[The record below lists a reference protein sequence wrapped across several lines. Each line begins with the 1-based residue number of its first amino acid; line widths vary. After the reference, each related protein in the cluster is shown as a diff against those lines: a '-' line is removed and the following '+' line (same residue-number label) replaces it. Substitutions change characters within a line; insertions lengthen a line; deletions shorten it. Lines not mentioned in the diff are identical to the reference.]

1 MVSQKVSNRLQNI
14 TGNESCEV
22 QIRRYVLRTKYNVI
36 LAMVNLGEFD
46 EYSPSD
52 LRTRAFL
59 TTHPKTT
66 SRRCLPILTLTLT
79 LTTHPK
85 TTSRRCLP
93 ICSRVQRQSMA
104 RGRSSPY
111 GSATVTIVRRT
122 SARLDTFPRSLFA
135 FSMNSACCQYS
146 FPRAVGCASDEY
158 EYHSS
163 ELLILICHA

>member
-52 LRTRAFL
+52 LRTRAF
-59 TTHPKTT
+59 
-66 SRRCLPILTLTLT
+66 